1 MKTNLLY
8 TAAIAV
14 SIFFFLGCENEN
26 DLDGIGNLVPKTVD
40 QDPTLPSISVNG
52 TQLHSETFG
61 NPNNPML
68 IFLHGGPGSDYRNG
82 LNVQQLA
89 TDGYYVIF
97 YDQRGSGLS
106 KRHDKNSYSIQL
118 VLDDLTEVIKYY
130 QTSSNQKVF
139 LFGHSWG
146 AMLGTAYVNSYP
158 DKIDGLI
165 LAEPG
170 GLNKKLLDD
179 YGEMSRKINIF
190 SEVTSNLLYVDQFLT
205 GKENQH
211 EILDYKYGISSSFSY
226 AKGNK
231 EGIPGPS
238 PFWRIGTTVLESFT
252 DIAENDG
259 FDFTINL
266 EQYTTKVLFLYG
278 ELNQSYGLSFARKEA
293 AYFPVS
299 EIEEVKGTGHEMIY
313 FKWENVHPI
322 VLNYLN
328 QLK

>member
-1 MKTNLLY
+1 MKTKTLY
-8 TAAIAV
+8 SAVIAF
-14 SIFFFLGCENEN
+14 SFFFFMGCENEN
-26 DLDGIGNLVPKTVD
+26 DINESGYLVPKTVD
-40 QDPTLPSISVNG
+40 EDPSIPSTFVNG

-61 NPNNPML
+61 NPNDPML

-89 TDGYYVIF
+89 NEGFYVVF

-106 KRHDKNSYSIQL
+106 KRHDKKTYSIQL
-118 VLDDLTEVIKYY
+118 VLDDLSEIIKYY
-130 QTSSNQKVF
+130 KTSPNQKVF

-146 AMLGTAYVNSYP
+146 AMLACAYVNQYP
-158 DKIDGLI
+158 NSINGVI

-170 GLNKKLLDD
+170 GLNKKLLDE

-190 SEVTSNLLYVDQFLT
+190 SEVTSNLLYIDQFLT

-211 EILDYKYGISSSFSY
+211 AILDYKYGISSSFTY
-226 AKGNK
+226 AKGND

-238 PFWRIGTTVLESFT
+238 PFWRIGTIVLESFI
-252 DIAENDG
+252 DISENEG
-259 FDFTINL
+259 FDFTTNL
-266 EQYTTKVLFLYG
+266 DQYQTKVLFLYG
-278 ELNQSYGLSFARKEA
+278 ELNKSYGLPFAQKEA

-299 EIEEVKGTGHEMIY
+299 EIAEVKGTGHEMIY
-313 FKWENVHPI
+313 FKWENVEPL

-328 QLK
+328 NIK

>member
-1 MKTNLLY
+1 MKNKLFQSVTV
-8 TAAIAV
+8 AF
-14 SIFFFLGCENEN
+14 SIFLFFGCETEN
-26 DLDGIGNLVPKTVD
+26 DINKLGNLVPKTVD
-40 QDPTLPSISVNG
+40 QDATLPSIFVNG
-52 TQLHSETFG
+52 TQLHAQTFG
-61 NPNNPML
+61 NPNDPML
-68 IFLHGGPGSDYRNG
+68 VFLHGGPGSDYRNG

-89 TDGYYVIF
+89 NEGYFVVF

-106 KRHDKNSYSIQL
+106 KRHDKNTYSIQL
-118 VLDDLTEVIKYY
+118 VLDDLTEVIKHYR
-130 QTSSNQKVF
+130 TSATQKIF

-146 AMLGTAYVNSYP
+146 AMLATAYINKYP
-158 DKIDGLI
+158 TLINGVI

-179 YGEMSRKINIF
+179 YGEMSRKIELF
-190 SEVTSNLLYVDQFLT
+190 SEATSNLLYVDQFLT

-211 EILDYKYGISSSFSY
+211 EILDYKFGISTSFSY

-259 FDFTINL
+259 FDFTTNLSQYKIN
-266 EQYTTKVLFLYG
+266 VLFLYG
-278 ELNQSYGLSFARKEA
+278 ELNQSYGLSFAQKEA
-293 AYFPVS
+293 AFFPNS
-299 EIEEVKGTGHEMIY
+299 AIAEIKGTGHEMIY
-313 FKWENVHPI
+313 FKWENVHPP

-328 QLK
+328 SLK